1 MEREYQIVCQQL
13 KDAARKAC
21 PNGENDLMK
30 CYYRGQCN
38 KDWSLQPSIARSYY
52 NCAEYDQI
60 KKAKNSNQW
69 IATDSL
75 FENIA
80 RMQHYGYPTR
90 FLDFSTDIDVALY
103 FACSSPDSNDD
114 EATDGAIYVTS
125 YSSDRDFKTLD
136 SALIAELSSLTSKI
150 SLCKFAEK
158 FMVLHSDEVKKGNLH
173 KYLDDKTSLELEILS
188 WIEHGFM
195 VTPTDDD
202 YKKIQGANPRVV
214 RQRGAFFVFGNKI
227 TPPNTEAFTWNLDKV
242 EILPEIAEAPTTIL
256 PNSESTYSSKII
268 IKAEWKESILQSLS
282 EKGITGEY
290 LFPDEQ

>member
-13 KDAARKAC
+13 KAAARKAC

-30 CYYRGQCN
+30 CYYRGQRN

-60 KKAKNSNQW
+60 KKAKIANQW
-69 IATDSL
+69 ITTDSI

-103 FACSSPDSNDD
+103 FACSSPESNNG
-114 EATDGAIYVTS
+114 EVTDGAVYVTS
-125 YSSDRDFKTLD
+125 YSSDRDLKTLD
-136 SALIAELSSLTSKI
+136 SELIAELSSLTSKI
-150 SLCKFAEK
+150 PLCKFAEK
-158 FMVLHSDEVKKGNLH
+158 FIVSHYDEVKKENPH
-173 KYLDDKTSLELEILS
+173 QYLDDKTRLSLGILS

-195 VTPTDDD
+195 VTPTDEDR
-202 YKKIQGANPRVV
+202 KKLRISNPRVV
-214 RQRGAFFVFGNKI
+214 QQSGAFFVFGNKI
-227 TPPNTEAFTWNLDKV
+227 TPPNTKAFTNNLDKV
-242 EILPEIAEAPTTIL
+242 EILPELAVAPTTIL
-256 PNSESTYSSKII
+256 PNSETNYSSKVI
-268 IKAEWKESILQSLS
+268 IKAEWKESILQTLS
-282 EKGITGEY
+282 ERGITRRY